1 LAIPLD
7 TLFPGQVP
15 ETTTKAITTTE
26 KAKTV
31 SNSEKRR
38 LYEAALK
45 RCTENGDQMPFYNAT
60 QQKYLCYNLLQ
71 QGPCK
76 VGEWVTLDAKLA
88 KIGVYFARCFP
99 QKCKNSQNNELIETK
114 NGCEAIYNDANC
126 PPGEELKANPF
137 GKGVCGCKD
146 GFLPHVDEKD
156 LLSVTKSIYK
166 VHAKMANNS
175 FYQIWIT
182 QNLNPLVYLQ
192 TVQRTKS
199 NTKRIV
205 YLSKLVH

>member
-1 LAIPLD
+1 MRSITFLVSCAVFSVALAIPLD

-15 ETTTKAITTTE
+15 ETTTEAIETSTTTTE

-76 VGEWVTLDAKLA
+76 NGEWVTLDAKLA

-99 QKCKNSQNNELIETK
+99 QKCKNTQDNELIETK
-114 NGCEAIYNDANC
+114 NGCEPIYNDANC

-137 GKGVCGCKD
+137 GKGKFEFSRGKLKNFPLCK
-146 GFLPHVDEKD
+146 FARK
-156 LLSVTKSIYK
+156 
-166 VHAKMANNS
+166 
-175 FYQIWIT
+175 F
-182 QNLNPLVYLQ
+182 
-192 TVQRTKS
+192 
-199 NTKRIV
+199 
-205 YLSKLVH
+205 